1 MYEDFITLDTLT
13 TFAGIV
19 AATTLIVQFTKSLIK
34 KKFQDVA
41 IRIYTWIVALILM
54 IVFVGYGKGMQGI
67 VLTVIN
73 SIIVALTSMGTYE
86 VIADPL
92 AEKKKK

>member
-86 VIADPL
+86 VIADPK
-92 AEKKKK
+92 AEKRK

>member
-34 KKFQDVA
+34 KKFQDAA

-54 IVFVGYGKGMQGI
+54 IVFVGYGKGIQGI

-92 AEKKKK
+92 AEKKK

>member
-92 AEKKKK
+92 AEKKK